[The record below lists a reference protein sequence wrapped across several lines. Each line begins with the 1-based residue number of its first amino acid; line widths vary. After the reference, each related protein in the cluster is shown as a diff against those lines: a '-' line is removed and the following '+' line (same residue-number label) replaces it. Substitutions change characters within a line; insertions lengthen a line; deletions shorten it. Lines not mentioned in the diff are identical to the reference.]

1 MIPLVRA
8 EVLKYVTTRTSWGLT
23 LGMFLTGAGFAAL
36 FGGLLIYGDIL
47 DGIKLVDVV
56 PELTLARIVY
66 TAGIQFGYLLALII
80 GILSIGQE
88 FRHKT
93 ISGTF
98 LATPKR
104 ERVIGAKVVALVV
117 IAAVSGLAHVIG
129 VLIGGGIILATA
141 DLPIYPDPAQLT
153 KTLLLML
160 LVLALWSLMGLGI
173 GVLIPNQVAALSIAI
188 AFAWILEPL
197 AGFFLTF
204 ADWGDPIARVL
215 PSQATAAT
223 LDVFT
228 GTDAQLTQTLGGAAD
243 PLAWW
248 LAALVLLAYAA
259 VMATLGLVRT
269 RTRDI
274 A

>member
-36 FGGLLIYGDIL
+36 FGGLIIYGDIL

-117 IAAVSGLAHVIG
+117 IAAVSGLVHVIG
-129 VLIGGGIILATA
+129 MLIGGGIILATA
-141 DLPIYPDPAQLT
+141 DLPVYPDPGQLT
-153 KTLLLML
+153 KTLLLVL
-160 LVLALWSLMGLGI
+160 LVLALWSLIGLGI

-197 AGFFLTF
+197 VGFFLTF
-204 ADWGDPIARVL
+204 ADWGDALARYF

-228 GTDAQLTQTLGGAAD
+228 GTDAQLTQALGGAAD

-248 LAALVLLAYAA
+248 TAALVLLAYAA
-259 VMATLGLVRT
+259 AMATLGLVRT

>member
-8 EVLKYVTTRTSWGLT
+8 EVLKYVSTRTSWGLT

-36 FGGLLIYGDIL
+36 FGGFLIYGSIIP
-47 DGIKLVDVV
+47 GVSIKDTV

-93 ISGTF
+93 VSGTF
-98 LATPKR
+98 LATAKR
-104 ERVIGAKVVALVV
+104 ERVIGAKVLALVV
-117 IAAVSGLAHVIG
+117 IAAVSGLVHVVG
-129 VLIGGGIILATA
+129 ALVGGGIILATA
-141 DLPIYPDPAQLT
+141 DLPIYPDPAQLS
-153 KTLLLML
+153 KTLLLIL

-173 GVLIPNQVAALSIAI
+173 GVLIPNQVAALSVAI

-197 AGFFLTF
+197 AGLFLRL
-204 ADWGDPIARVL
+204 ADWGDAIARYL
-215 PSQATAAT
+215 PSQATAST

-228 GTDAQLTQTLGGAAD
+228 GTDAELTQALGGAAD
-243 PLAWW
+243 PLTWW
-248 LAALVLLAYAA
+248 AAALVLLAYAA

-269 RTRDI
+269 RSRDI
-274 A
+274 T